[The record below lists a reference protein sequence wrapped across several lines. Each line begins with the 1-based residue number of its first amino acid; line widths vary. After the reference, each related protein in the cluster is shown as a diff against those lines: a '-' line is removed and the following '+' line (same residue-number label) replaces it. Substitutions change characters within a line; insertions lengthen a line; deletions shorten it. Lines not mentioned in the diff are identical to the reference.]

1 MSERKCEGR
10 RKRKKEKERAT
21 VLVIRELKRELALE
35 EEEEDLSAGRRRY
48 SIYATYG
55 ATAIDNSLENLVKP
69 Q

>member
-1 MSERKCEGR
+1 M
-10 RKRKKEKERAT
+10 
-21 VLVIRELKRELALE
+21 LVIRELKRELALE

>member
-10 RKRKKEKERAT
+10 RKRKKEKERA